1 MGKFAITITADLLA
15 EQSILVSK
23 VVSLALNLLWKYLAK
38 GGENSHKTR
47 QVKDDEVCLRK
58 GKKSF
63 NFKCY

>member
-47 QVKDDEVCLRK
+47 QVKDDKRFV
-58 GKKSF
+58 
-63 NFKCY
+63 